1 MYKMR
6 LKTLYTPYNCHNVSG
21 TILYHSIDNHCCA
34 IKFNCPKNCLDKH
47 LFVWYNIKS
56 EHLCFCKK
64 EGQSV
69 NRTYIAIDLKS
80 FYASVE
86 CVARGLDPLDT
97 NLVVADL
104 SRTEKTICLAVTP
117 SLKSF
122 GISGRARLF
131 EVIERVGEVNAQRRV
146 KAPHREFSGKSSSFS
161 ELTADAS
168 LELDYITAPPQM
180 AKYMAVSAQIYGIY
194 LKYVAPEDIFAYSVD
209 EVFIDATGY
218 LVTYRTDA
226 HGFAR
231 VLIQDVL
238 SQTGITATAG
248 IGTNMYLAKIAMDI
262 VAKHIPADKDGVRI
276 AELDEQSYRQRLWA
290 HTPITD
296 FWRVGAGT
304 ARRLETLGIRTMG
317 DIARHSLDHYL
328 IKSIYKSLG
337 KSAELLIDHAWGIEP
352 TTIADV
358 KAYRP
363 QSSSI
368 TSGQVLSEPCSCER
382 TRLIVWEMADMLSLD
397 LVDKGLVTKQI
408 VLTVGYDRQSLA
420 NGDYRGEVTLDHYG
434 RAVPKHA
441 HGTVN
446 LERHT
451 SSARVITDA
460 VMQLFDRIYDVSLLA
475 RRLSLVACNVINE
488 QDIPES
494 EGFEQL
500 SLFDTAPPQQND
512 TALEKER
519 ALQQA
524 MLKIKHRYGKN
535 AVLKGKNYI
544 QSGTARE
551 RNRQIGGHKA

>member
-1 MYKMR
+1 MDRIY
-6 LKTLYTPYNCHNVSG
+6 V
-21 TILYHSIDNHCCA
+21 
-34 IKFNCPKNCLDKH
+34 
-47 LFVWYNIKS
+47 
-56 EHLCFCKK
+56 
-64 EGQSV
+64 
-69 NRTYIAIDLKS
+69 AIDLKS

-117 SLKSF
+117 SLKSR

-131 EVIERVGEVNAQRRV
+131 EVIQRVGEINAQRRQQ
-146 KAPHREFSGKSSSFS
+146 APRRTFSGSSFLHS
-161 ELTADAS
+161 QLETDKS

-194 LKYVAPEDIFAYSVD
+194 LKYVAPEDIFAYSID

-231 VLIQDVL
+231 MLIQDVL
-238 SQTGITATAG
+238 AQTGITATAG
-248 IGTNMYLAKIAMDI
+248 IGTNMFLAKVAMDI

-276 AELDEQSYRQRLWA
+276 AELDEQSFREKLWQ

-296 FWRVGAGT
+296 FWRIGAGT
-304 ARRLETLGIRTMG
+304 AGRLQRLGIRTMG

-328 IKSIYKSLG
+328 TKKLYGTLG
-337 KSAELLIDHAWGIEP
+337 KNAELVIDHAWGIEP

-358 KAYRP
+358 KAYKP
-363 QSSSI
+363 QNNSI
-368 TSGQVLSEPCSCER
+368 TSGQVLSEACSYER
-382 TRLIVWEMADMLSLD
+382 TRLIMWEMADMLSLD

-408 VLTVGYDRQSLA
+408 VMTVSYDKQSLA
-420 NGDYRGEVTLDHYG
+420 DGNYKGEITYDYYG

-441 HGTVN
+441 HGTIN
-446 LERHT
+446 LDRYT
-451 SSARVITDA
+451 SSTRRLVDA
-460 VMQLFDRIYDVSLLA
+460 AMELFDRIYDKTLLA
-475 RRLSLVACNVINE
+475 RRLTIVVCGVIRE
-488 QDIPES
+488 CDIPES
-494 EGFEQL
+494 DGFEQM
-500 SLFDTAPPQQND
+500 SLFDAPKQD
-512 TALEKER
+512 DIAALERER

-524 MLKIKHRYGKN
+524 VLKIKHRYGKN
-535 AVLKGKNYI
+535 ALLKCKNYM
-544 QSGTARE
+544 QGATAKE